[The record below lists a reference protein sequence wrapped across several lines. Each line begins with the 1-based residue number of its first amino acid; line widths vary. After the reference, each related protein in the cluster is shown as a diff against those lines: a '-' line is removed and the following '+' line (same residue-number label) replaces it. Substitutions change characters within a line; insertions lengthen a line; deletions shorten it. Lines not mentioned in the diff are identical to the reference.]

1 MGAASTMELVRYFAE
16 HRTKRDI
23 IFNLNNAE
31 EDFLWGAK
39 AYYHL
44 PKNQSNFRFANHPWA
59 REVIGFVN
67 LEGAGAGYPPV
78 PSSNSNL

>member
-23 IFNLNNAE
+23 IVNLNNGE

-39 AYYHL
+39 AYTYLDHSRL
-44 PKNQSNFRFANHPWA
+44 TISFVNHPWSQ
-59 REVIGFVN
+59 EVIAFVN
-67 LEGAGAGYPPV
+67 LEGAGAG
-78 PSSNSNL
+78 

>member
-1 MGAASTMELVRYFAE
+1 MGAASTMELVRYFSE

-39 AYYHL
+39 AYYHC
-44 PKNQSNFRFANHPWA
+44 K
-59 REVIGFVN
+59 
-67 LEGAGAGYPPV
+67 
-78 PSSNSNL
+78 

>member
-1 MGAASTMELVRYFAE
+1 MELVRYFAE

>member
-1 MGAASTMELVRYFAE
+1 MGTVSTMELVRYFAE

-39 AYYHL
+39 AYH
-44 PKNQSNFRFANHPWA
+44 NS
-59 REVIGFVN
+59 
-67 LEGAGAGYPPV
+67 
-78 PSSNSNL
+78 PSPG